1 MLQKSKNSL
10 IKLSFPSKK
19 KKRFVPF
26 QKFWGTNTVQP
37 APPQASACL
46 YVQEPQD
53 RACIFIQGPLHS
65 TSGTGCHPPIQLTLT
80 SNSTVLART
89 AYSLSSA
96 LPNTFFP
103 FPQRTL
109 QKLLPGCPHLPQFTV
124 CLILPD
130 IIFLSPICTHSLNH
144 TFSSFL

>member
-19 KKRFVPF
+19 KKGLSHSKNFGEPSQFNLLHHRL
-26 QKFWGTNTVQP
+26 QP
-37 APPQASACL
+37 AYMCRNPKIEHVFSFK
-46 YVQEPQD
+46 V
-53 RACIFIQGPLHS
+53 LHS